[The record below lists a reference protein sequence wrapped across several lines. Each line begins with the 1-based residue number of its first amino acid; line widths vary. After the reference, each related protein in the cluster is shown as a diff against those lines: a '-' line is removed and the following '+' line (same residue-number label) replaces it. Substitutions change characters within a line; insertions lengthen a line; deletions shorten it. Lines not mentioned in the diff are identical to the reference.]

1 MRNFL
6 FFSVSPVT
14 VFAVGSLA
22 SSSVPPSRLAVGL
35 FGLPVL
41 VLLWAVRVVLPR
53 YFVWAG
59 GFGVSCFAFRAAS
72 FFRAAVCAGLFSVLR
87 CHVASNPTLKRDW
100 PISDFFHE
108 Q

>member
-6 FFSVSPVT
+6 FFSGSPVT

-35 FGLPVL
+35 FALPVL

-53 YFVWAG
+53 YFFGAA
-59 GFGVSCFAFRAAS
+59 GFGVLRFALLVFFVRQFALVCFLR
-72 FFRAAVCAGLFSVLR
+72 SVVMSRLTLR
-87 CHVASNPTLKRDW
+87 SSGTGR
-100 PISDFFHE
+100 
-108 Q
+108 